1 MTRPKT
7 NAQELAQPVVRYEAG
22 GLQVE
27 LERDHVVLIPLAP
40 AAEQEKQ
47 ALLRQLAERPRLVAA
62 LAESGAG
69 GIAKLLPAD
78 RAPGAPG
85 GVRCAC
91 GDPGCARLAPALAAA
106 RAAWAADAELRLRQL
121 GWTRE
126 ALLAAVWAAWAAE
139 APLADAEAA
148 LRRAAGPRE
157 GARREAAGPGGP
169 PLAERLAEAAEQ
181 GRLHQPGPEFHDVD
195 VELGPAG
202 PPAAGKQP
210 PAGTDPAPWAALL
223 PGVRGAATGL
233 SLVAERVMQRAE
245 ELAAPL
251 RRLAGLTAVHG
262 QSGQAPPRTAA
273 PRGAL
278 SRYGLWARLLGVP
291 LTHAPKCSFPTSPH
305 PSWAG
310 SANFFTP
317 HFHRMERILY
327 HQNQQISCSQGQCS
341 LGAQRGI

>member
-47 ALLRQLAERPRLVAA
+47 ALLRQLAERPRLVVA

-148 LRRAAGPRE
+148 LRRAAGPR

-195 VELGPAG
+195 VELGPAARRRQANSRRRARTPRRGQRCCPACGGRRRGCRSSPSGSCSGRRNSPPRCGASRTDCCARSVRPSAASHGGAQRRLIALRPVG
-202 PPAAGKQP
+202 PPLGRP
-210 PAGTDPAPWAALL
+210 PHTCPKMFISH
-223 PGVRGAATGL
+223 L
-233 SLVAERVMQRAE
+233 S
-245 ELAAPL
+245 
-251 RRLAGLTAVHG
+251 T
-262 QSGQAPPRTAA
+262 
-273 PRGAL
+273 
-278 SRYGLWARLLGVP
+278 
-291 LTHAPKCSFPTSPH
+291 PH
-305 PSWAG
+305 SWAG

>member
-1 MTRPKT
+1 MTRTKT
-7 NAQELAQPVVRYEAG
+7 IAQEPGEPKVRYEAD
-22 GLQVE
+22 GLRVE
-27 LERDHVVLIPLAP
+27 LEPDHAVLIPVSPP
-40 AAEQEKQ
+40 AEREKQ
-47 ALLRQLAERPRLVAA
+47 ALLRRLAERPRLAAA
-62 LAESGAG
+62 LAEHGAG
-69 GIAKLLPAD
+69 GIAKLLPAE
-78 RAPGAPG
+78 RAPWPLGEGEAADNVAGAKAAAEAEAGGRDRIGRGLSSGGEGRESGAAAAPSPG
-85 GVRCAC
+85 EDREASGVWGGLRCAC

-106 RAAWAADAELRLRQL
+106 RAAWAADAELRLRRL

-157 GARREAAGPGGP
+157 GARREAAGPGGQ

-202 PPAAGKQP
+202 PAAAAGAQP
-210 PAGTDPAPWAALL
+210 PGPDPAPWAALL

-251 RRLAGLTAVHG
+251 RSR
-262 QSGQAPPRTAA
+262 PR
-273 PRGAL
+273 
-278 SRYGLWARLLGVP
+278 
-291 LTHAPKCSFPTSPH
+291 
-305 PSWAG
+305 
-310 SANFFTP
+310 
-317 HFHRMERILY
+317 
-327 HQNQQISCSQGQCS
+327 
-341 LGAQRGI
+341 

>member
-85 GVRCAC
+85 GVHCAC
-91 GDPGCARLAPALAAA
+91 GDPGCARLAHALAAA
-106 RAAWAADAELRLRQL
+106 RAAWATDAELRLRQL

-148 LRRAAGPRE
+148 LRRAAVPRE

-210 PAGTDPAPWAALL
+210 PAGPDPAPWAALL

-251 RRLAGLTAVHG
+251 RRK
-262 QSGQAPPRTAA
+262 PD
-273 PRGAL
+273 
-278 SRYGLWARLLGVP
+278 
-291 LTHAPKCSFPTSPH
+291 
-305 PSWAG
+305 
-310 SANFFTP
+310 
-317 HFHRMERILY
+317 
-327 HQNQQISCSQGQCS
+327 
-341 LGAQRGI
+341 

>member
-7 NAQELAQPVVRYEAG
+7 RASQDALPGVRYEADE
-22 GLQVE
+22 LRVE
-27 LERDHVVLIPLAP
+27 LEPDHAVQIPLPP
-40 AAEQEKQ
+40 AAGRHKL
-47 ALLRQLAERPRLVAA
+47 ALLRRLAERPRLVAA
-62 LAESGAG
+62 LAEHGAG
-69 GIAKLLPAD
+69 GIAELLPAERAPWPLSEGD
-78 RAPGAPG
+78 AADGAAGAEAAAEAGGRSRQGRRPGSDGEGREAAAPGAPG

-91 GDPGCARLAPALAAA
+91 GDPGCARLSPALAAA

-157 GARREAAGPGGP
+157 GARREAAGPGGQ

-195 VELGPAG
+195 VELGPAA
-202 PPAAGKQP
+202 PAAAAGAKP
-210 PAGTDPAPWAALL
+210 PLPAGPDPAPWAALL

-233 SLVAERVMQRAE
+233 ALVAERVMQRAE

-251 RRLAGLTAVHG
+251 RRK
-262 QSGQAPPRTAA
+262 PR
-273 PRGAL
+273 
-278 SRYGLWARLLGVP
+278 
-291 LTHAPKCSFPTSPH
+291 
-305 PSWAG
+305 
-310 SANFFTP
+310 
-317 HFHRMERILY
+317 
-327 HQNQQISCSQGQCS
+327 
-341 LGAQRGI
+341 